1 MPLFTLL
8 LCSGVNVSAKVS
20 RDQIIS
26 WLELSAD
33 AMARNRE
40 HLTALDSPIGDADHG
55 NNMDRGYKEILNKLD
70 RDETDIGV
78 ILKTAAMALISK
90 VGGAAG
96 PLYGTMFLQASKALS
111 EKTELSAE
119 DIEMLLRQSVDGV
132 IMRGHAH
139 AGEKTILDSLIPA
152 MEAFCEQRLSG
163 GTLEE
168 CLSIATSAAEQG
180 MKDTIPMIAT
190 KGRASYL
197 GERSKGHQDPGATS
211 TYLIIQALQEALV
224 PKEH

>member
-1 MPLFTLL
+1 MPRFTPL
-8 LCSGVNVSAKVS
+8 LCSGANVCAKVS
-20 RDQIIS
+20 SNQIIS
-26 WLELSAD
+26 WLEHSAG

-40 HLTALDSPIGDADHG
+40 YLTALDSPIGDADHG

-111 EKTELSAE
+111 GKTELSAE
-119 DIEMLLRQSVDGV
+119 DIETLLRQSVDGV
-132 IMRGHAH
+132 MMRGHAH
-139 AGEKTILDSLIPA
+139 VGEKTILDSLVPA
-152 MEAFCEQRLSG
+152 MEAYCDQRLSG
-163 GTLEE
+163 GTLDK
-168 CLSIATSAAEQG
+168 CLAIATSAAEQG
-180 MKDTIPMIAT
+180 MEDTIPMIAT

-211 TYLIIQALQEALV
+211 SYLIIKALQEALV
-224 PKEH
+224 PE